1 MNKKILIIGNS
12 AKEYALAKIL
22 SFDNEVF
29 VAPGS
34 DTIKDF
40 ANCIDIRED
49 AIEQLLDFVMENDI
63 FLTITSSKKAINS
76 NISEIFQKNNL
87 QIFAPTNNSA
97 RLIFD
102 KAALKKMLYSLRIPT
117 PKFGIFEKQNLVFDY
132 IKKLKYPFVIKTNE
146 ECSATIHTTEKTA
159 KNIVENCLSI
169 KGQKIIIE
177 DYIWGTPFVLYAI
190 TDGYKALPI
199 GSSLIYRHSLDGNGG
214 QLTNG
219 MGACSPNYKLSQENE
234 FYIMDNIVYPILDSL
249 EIEGNP
255 YCGILGVNGILTEDG
270 SVQVLGLENFTL
282 DCDTFGIWDNINLN
296 LVDLLT
302 SCVVGS
308 FSDEYDYIPQKDL
321 SSTSVVLNC
330 NSKDNKFN
338 VINGLENIED
348 DTNIAFFP
356 TVNKNRYLEYE
367 ANQGQV
373 AVLTGF
379 ARTLSSAT
387 NKVYNSI
394 NEINYKGVYYRKDI
408 CKSNIERF

>member
-1 MNKKILIIGNS
+1 M
-12 AKEYALAKIL
+12 
-22 SFDNEVF
+22 
-29 VAPGS
+29 
-34 DTIKDF
+34 
-40 ANCIDIRED
+40 
-49 AIEQLLDFVMENDI
+49 
-63 FLTITSSKKAINS
+63 
-76 NISEIFQKNNL
+76 
-87 QIFAPTNNSA
+87 
-97 RLIFD
+97 
-102 KAALKKMLYSLRIPT
+102 
-117 PKFGIFEKQNLVFDY
+117 
-132 IKKLKYPFVIKTNE
+132 
-146 ECSATIHTTEKTA
+146 
-159 KNIVENCLSI
+159 
-169 KGQKIIIE
+169 
-177 DYIWGTPFVLYAI
+177 
-190 TDGYKALPI
+190 
-199 GSSLIYRHSLDGNGG
+199 
-214 QLTNG
+214 
-219 MGACSPNYKLSQENE
+219 
-234 FYIMDNIVYPILDSL
+234 
-249 EIEGNP
+249 
-255 YCGILGVNGILTEDG
+255 
-270 SVQVLGLENFTL
+270 
-282 DCDTFGIWDNINLN
+282 
-296 LVDLLT
+296 DLLT